1 MEIKKMITTPMIVEV
16 VQVESDTMDEIA
28 AWCNGTHEQYMMDD
42 FIILRNGDAAYPGDY
57 IAKYSSYEAYA
68 FTEKLLQKRFME
80 LPTFVGWADEYV
92 KPMIEESTDVGTD

>member
-16 VQVESDTMDEIA
+16 VQIETDTMDEIA
-28 AWCNGTHEQYMMDD
+28 AWCGGTRINSMMGD
-42 FIILRNGDAAYPGDY
+42 FINLRNADSAYPGDY
-57 IAKYSSYEAYA
+57 IVKYSQYEAFS
-68 FTEKLLQKRFME
+68 FTKTLLQKRFLE